1 MPTNPMEYLWPGI
14 IAAQAIHA
22 AVKLRIPDA
31 LGNGPKTVPELASES
46 GTNPRSLECL
56 MRALATLEIFTHE
69 PDGRFGNTPLAEM
82 LRADHPQS
90 QREGAQLLTS
100 AFLWRPL
107 GELAESVRTGEPA
120 FERIFGQR
128 FFTYLASHP
137 DDAAIFNAAMTQGVS
152 WTTSVLLAAYDFSRF
167 TRLVD
172 VGGGEGALLRDVLTA
187 TPGIR
192 GVLFDLPTVVSG
204 ATEILTGDIAARCQ
218 VVGGDFFGSVPEGAD
233 AYILKG
239 VIHDWP
245 DEDAVKILR
254 NIRRAIRSDGTLL
267 LIEGLVD
274 SAESPAGFSELLM
287 LVIGGRERTAEE
299 FRSLLAAAGFTVTR
313 VIPTGRSS
321 VIESHPV

>member
-1 MPTNPMEYLWPGI
+1 
-14 IAAQAIHA
+14 
-22 AVKLRIPDA
+22 
-31 LGNGPKTVPELASES
+31 
-46 GTNPRSLECL
+46 
-56 MRALATLEIFTHE
+56 MRALATLELFTLQ

-128 FFTYLASHP
+128 FFPYLASHP

-172 VGGGEGALLRDVLTA
+172 VGGGEGALLRDVLAA
-187 TPGIR
+187 TPGLR

-245 DEDAVKILR
+245 DEDAVRILR
-254 NIRRAIRSDGTLL
+254 NIRLAIRSDGTLL

-274 SAESPAGFSELLM
+274 SAESPAGFSDLLM

-299 FRSLLAAAGFTVTR
+299 FRALLATAGFAVAR
-313 VIPTGRSS
+313 VIATGRSS
-321 VIESHPV
+321 IIECRPV